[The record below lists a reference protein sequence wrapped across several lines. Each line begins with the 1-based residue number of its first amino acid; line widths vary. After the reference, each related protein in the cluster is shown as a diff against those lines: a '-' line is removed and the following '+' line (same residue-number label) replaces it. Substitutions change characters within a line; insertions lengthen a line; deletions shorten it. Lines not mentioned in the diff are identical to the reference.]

1 MVDNWLDQVNNYEE
15 VKIKKLYRD
24 FLRGGMVVRAV
35 SKSKD
40 GSTTVEYVKPDGTLG
55 KYLAMT
61 TYLSSGLRQV
71 EALVYCNLFADYH
84 KIDYKRKLAEALMGD
99 FGLGDIVEIPDNRVG
114 IVFGYSL
121 DNVERESKVKVQYVT
136 QLGELEVDY
145 FNKYDCKSIDGYGDK
160 LAIFHESMHIFG
172 YEYDEDRKMI
182 VKYGDR
188 FPAYRWNGWDI
199 ETHVEKRDNPSAH
212 GVIIKKDGR
221 YAYVKFIGRKTT
233 EKVPLSNLSLLQ
245 TSNRRT
251 DNKLDEIFKES
262 DKKGEV
268 WRK

>member
-1 MVDNWLDQVNNYEE
+1 MVDNWLDQVDNYDE

-24 FLRGGMVVRAV
+24 FLRGTVVRAV
-35 SKSKD
+35 SKSEG

-84 KIDYKRKLAEALMGD
+84 KIDYKRKFARALMGD
-99 FGLGDIVEIPDNRVG
+99 FGLGDIVEIRDSKVG
-114 IVFGYSL
+114 IVYGYSL
-121 DNVERESKVKVQYVT
+121 DNIERRSKVKIQYVS

-145 FNKYDCKSIDGYGDK
+145 LNKYDCKLVDGYEDS

-172 YEYDEDRKMI
+172 YAYDEDRKMI

-188 FPAYRWNGWDI
+188 FPAYRWNGWGI
-199 ETHVEKRDNPSAH
+199 GNYVEKRDNPSAH

-221 YAYVKFIGRKTT
+221 YAYVKFIGRKTA
-233 EKVPLSNLSLLQ
+233 EKVPMTNLSFLQ
-245 TSNRRT
+245 TSNSRT
-251 DNKLDEIFKES
+251 TDKLDEIFKEA

>member
-1 MVDNWLDQVNNYEE
+1 MVDNWLDQVDNYEE

-71 EALVYCNLFADYH
+71 EALVYCNLFADYN

-99 FGLGDIVEIPDNRVG
+99 FGLGDIVEIRDSKVG
-114 IVFGYSL
+114 IVYGYSL
-121 DNVERESKVKVQYVT
+121 DNIERRSKVKIQYVS

-145 FNKYDCKSIDGYGDK
+145 LNKYDCKLVDGYEDS

-182 VKYGDR
+182 VKFGDR
-188 FPAYRWNGWDI
+188 FPAYRWNGWGI
-199 ETHVEKRDNPSAH
+199 GNYVEKRDNPSAH

-221 YAYVKFIGRKTT
+221 YAYVKFIGRKTV
-233 EKVPLSNLSLLQ
+233 EKVPMTNLSFLQ
-245 TSNRRT
+245 TSNSRT
-251 DNKLDEIFKES
+251 TDKLYEIFKES
-262 DKKGEV
+262 DEKGEV

>member
-1 MVDNWLDQVNNYEE
+1 MVDNWLDQVDNYDE

-24 FLRGGMVVRAV
+24 FLRGTVGRAV
-35 SKSKD
+35 SKSEG

-61 TYLSSGLRQV
+61 TYLSSGLDSV
-71 EALVYCNLFADYH
+71 EALIYCNLFSDYN
-84 KIDYKRKLAEALMGD
+84 KIDYKRKFARALMGD
-99 FGLGDIVEIPDNRVG
+99 FGLGDIVEIRDSKVG
-114 IVFGYSL
+114 IVYGYSL
-121 DNVERESKVKVQYVT
+121 DNIERRSKVKIQYVS

-145 FNKYDCKSIDGYGDK
+145 LNKYDCKLVDGYEDS

-188 FPAYRWNGWDI
+188 FPAYRWNGWGI
-199 ETHVEKRDNPSAH
+199 GNYVEKRDNPSAH

-221 YAYVKFIGRKTT
+221 YAYVKFIGRKTA
-233 EKVPLSNLSLLQ
+233 EKVPMTNLSFLQ
-245 TSNRRT
+245 TSNSRT
-251 DNKLDEIFKES
+251 TDKLDEIFKEA

>member
-1 MVDNWLDQVNNYEE
+1 MVDNWLDQVDNGDE

-24 FLRGGMVVRAV
+24 FLRGTVVRAV
-35 SKSKD
+35 SKSEG

-61 TYLSSGLRQV
+61 TYLSSGLDSV
-71 EALVYCNLFADYH
+71 EALVYCNLFSDYH
-84 KIDYKRKLAEALMGD
+84 KIDYKRKFARALMGD
-99 FGLGDIVEIPDNRVG
+99 FGLGDIVEIRDSIVG
-114 IVFGYSL
+114 IVYGYSL
-121 DNVERESKVKVQYVT
+121 DNIERRSKVKIQYVS

-145 FNKYDCKSIDGYGDK
+145 LNKYDCKLVDGYEDS

-182 VKYGDR
+182 VKFGDR
-188 FPAYRWNGWDI
+188 FPAYRWNGWGI
-199 ETHVEKRDNPSAH
+199 GNYVEKRDNPSAH

-221 YAYVKFIGRKTT
+221 YAYVKFIGRKTV
-233 EKVPLSNLSLLQ
+233 EKVPMTNLSFLQ
-245 TSNRRT
+245 TSNNRT
-251 DNKLDEIFKES
+251 LDKLGEIFKES
-262 DKKGEV
+262 DRKGEV